1 MSKWLSI
8 VGVGEGGLDDL
19 TPAARALIDTAEV
32 LVGGQRHLAM
42 VPEAADDRRERLPWP
57 SPFGTLA
64 EEIAERRGQRVC
76 VLASGDPMN
85 YGVGAKLAQQFPI
98 DEITIL
104 PSPSAFSLAC
114 ARLGWSAPDTALLS
128 IHGRPLETL
137 HPAVQP
143 GARLLVLTS
152 GVEAPGEVAALLRA
166 RGYGRSPMIALER
179 MGGAK
184 ERRIEGTA
192 NNWARGDLADAVEDF
207 HTLAIDCVAD
217 PGAMLLSTA
226 PGLPDEAFQHD
237 GQLTKREVRAAT
249 LSALAPV
256 PDRLLWDVGAGCGSV
271 AIEWMRSVPRGRAVA
286 VERRPERAALIAANA
301 AALGAPLLQVVEG
314 EAPATLDVL
323 NDPDAVFVGGGVNT
337 PGLLD
342 ACWARLK
349 PGGRLVANAVTLESE
364 HALMSW
370 RAANGGDLTRLAI
383 SRAEPVGSLTG
394 WRPLMP
400 ITQLAAVKP

>member
-1 MSKWLSI
+1 
-8 VGVGEGGLDDL
+8 
-19 TPAARALIDTAEV
+19 
-32 LVGGQRHLAM
+32 
-42 VPEAADDRRERLPWP
+42 
-57 SPFGTLA
+57 
-64 EEIAERRGQRVC
+64 
-76 VLASGDPMN
+76 
-85 YGVGAKLAQQFPI
+85 
-98 DEITIL
+98 
-104 PSPSAFSLAC
+104 
-114 ARLGWSAPDTALLS
+114 
-128 IHGRPLETL
+128 
-137 HPAVQP
+137 
-143 GARLLVLTS
+143 
-152 GVEAPGEVAALLRA
+152 
-166 RGYGRSPMIALER
+166 MIALER

-192 NNWARGDLADAVEDF
+192 NDWPAGAVEDF
-207 HTLAIDCVAD
+207 HTLAIECIAE
-217 PGAMLLSTA
+217 PGQALLSTV

-323 NDPDAVFVGGGVNT
+323 DDPDAVFVGGGVNT

-370 RAANGGDLTRLAI
+370 RAANGGDHTRLAI
-383 SRAEPVGSLTG
+383 SRAEPVGGLTG